1 MTEQQTRPL
10 AEIIAKAP
18 PVRFV
23 VVRMNPSEN
32 GERDTMRFRWEI
44 TKGNGKTIT
53 GNWSCGSAV
62 PLLAYQKGEG
72 KPVRMTFSTIGRAD
86 RDLSLGAK
94 LVIDA
99 EEKRRA
105 VRAAY
110 LPTLATVVSAL
121 LWDYDTAES
130 VGDAWELCRE
140 FGTEGVDQI
149 RETVENFPAM
159 LSNGRF
165 IVQWLG
171 ELAQEAREAAR
182 DE

>member
-10 AEIIAKAP
+10 AEIVAKAP

-23 VVRMNPSEN
+23 VVRMNPSEDN
-32 GERDTMRFRWEI
+32 ERDTMRFRWEI
-44 TKGNGKTIT
+44 TKGNGKAIA

-72 KPVRMTFSTIGRAD
+72 EPVRMTFSTIGRND
-86 RDLSLGAK
+86 RDLSVSAR

-99 EEKRRA
+99 AEKRRA

-110 LPTLATVVSAL
+110 LPTLADIVAAL

-130 VGDAWELCRE
+130 AGDPWELCRE
-140 FGTEGVDQI
+140 FGTEGIDAI

-171 ELAQEAREAAR
+171 DLAQEVREAVR
-182 DE
+182 NE